1 MWTHRW
7 FSRPQLGGTHSEC
20 EVNQTSDLLLYL
32 HGTFSLHK
40 APEGD
45 LIRPGFSVENSQKC
59 DFTHTWQF
67 DCDQIVILHTYPLTD
82 SGNSI
87 MMFAF
92 TLTGLMFCCTLVLK
106 YKSYLFVHV
115 FHDVSFMCNPKLWM
129 RWQNLRLEL
138 QVNVN
143 LCGVQRHVLGAQDD
157 IKCHLIKEA
166 NINCNQCTAVKHQ
179 GEGVKWPCT
188 CESLL
193 NGFPS
198 SHSAWEPF
206 WLAVQMIGFS
216 VC

>member
-20 EVNQTSDLLLYL
+20 EVNQTSDLLLHL
-32 HGTFSLHK
+32 HGTFTLHK
-40 APEGD
+40 ASEGD

-106 YKSYLFVHV
+106 YKSYLFFMTYLSCVIQNCGWGGRTYVWSCRSMSISVVSRDMFLV
-115 FHDVSFMCNPKLWM
+115 F
-129 RWQNLRLEL
+129 R
-138 QVNVN
+138 
-143 LCGVQRHVLGAQDD
+143 
-157 IKCHLIKEA
+157 
-166 NINCNQCTAVKHQ
+166 
-179 GEGVKWPCT
+179 
-188 CESLL
+188 
-193 NGFPS
+193 
-198 SHSAWEPF
+198 
-206 WLAVQMIGFS
+206 MI
-216 VC
+216 